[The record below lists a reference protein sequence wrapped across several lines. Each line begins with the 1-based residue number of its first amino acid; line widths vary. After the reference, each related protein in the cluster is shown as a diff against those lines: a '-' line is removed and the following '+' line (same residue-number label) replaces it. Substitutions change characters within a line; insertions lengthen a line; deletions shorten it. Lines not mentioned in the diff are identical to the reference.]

1 MGMRKPASKKHIRQK
16 RKKVYMTNKEQH
28 HEELIEGISKQMK
41 SILDSSQQA
50 IYIYLDDI
58 HKVCNEKFASLLGY
72 RSPEEWA
79 NMEDSFEAFVD
90 PGSQE
95 TLVKAYRQAME
106 KLIPANIKVTWK
118 KKSGGTVATSVVL
131 VPIAYDDHLFA
142 LHFIS

>member
-1 MGMRKPASKKHIRQK
+1 MATER
-16 RKKVYMTNKEQH
+16 EL
-28 HEELIEGISKQMK
+28 HEALISGISKQMK

-50 IYIYLDDI
+50 VYIYLDNI
-58 HKVCNEKFASLLGY
+58 HKVCNGKFATLLGY

-79 NMEDSFEAFVD
+79 KVEDAFEVFVD
-90 PGSQE
+90 KGSQE
-95 TLVKAYRQAME
+95 TLATAYNRAME

-118 KKSGGTVATSVVL
+118 KKSGGSVDTTVVL

>member
-1 MGMRKPASKKHIRQK
+1 MKD
-16 RKKVYMTNKEQH
+16 EQMH
-28 HEELIEGISKQMK
+28 HEELIAGITRQMR

-58 HKVCNEKFASLLGY
+58 HKVCNEKFAALLGY

-79 NMEDSFEAFVD
+79 KVEDAFPEFVD

-95 TLVKAYRQAME
+95 VLVNAYQQAMD
-106 KLIPANIKVTWK
+106 KLIPANIKVIWK
-118 KKSGGTVATSVVL
+118 KKSGGTVATSVVM

>member
-1 MGMRKPASKKHIRQK
+1 ME
-16 RKKVYMTNKEQH
+16 NEQQR
-28 HEELIEGISKQMK
+28 HEALISGISKQMK

-58 HKVCNEKFASLLGY
+58 HKVCNAKYASLLGY

-79 NMEDSFEAFVD
+79 ELVD
-90 PGSQE
+90 PLQATVVQGSQE
-95 TLVKAYRQAME
+95 TLVKAYNQAME
-106 KLIPANIKVTWK
+106 KIIPSTIQVTWK
-118 KKSGGTVATSVVL
+118 KKTGGTVGTTVVL

>member
-1 MGMRKPASKKHIRQK
+1 MENEQ
-16 RKKVYMTNKEQH
+16 QH
-28 HEELIEGISKQMK
+28 HEELISGISRQMQN
-41 SILDSSQQA
+41 ILESSQQG

-58 HKVCNEKFASLLGY
+58 HKVCNAKFATLMGY

-79 NMEDSFEAFVD
+79 KVEDSFPEFVD

-95 TLVKAYRQAME
+95 VLVNAYRQVME

-118 KKSGGTVATSVVL
+118 KKTGSTVATSVVMI
-131 VPIAYDDHLFA
+131 PIEYNDHIFA

>member
-1 MGMRKPASKKHIRQK
+1 
-16 RKKVYMTNKEQH
+16 MTTEQER
-28 HEELIEGISKQMK
+28 HEALISGISKQMK

-58 HKVCNEKFASLLGY
+58 HKLCNAKYASLLGY

-79 NMEDSFEAFVD
+79 ELVD
-90 PGSQE
+90 PLQATVVQGSQE
-95 TLVKAYRQAME
+95 TLVKAYNQAME
-106 KLIPANIKVTWK
+106 KLIPSTIQVTWK
-118 KKSGGTVATSVVL
+118 KKTGGTVGTTVVL

>member
-1 MGMRKPASKKHIRQK
+1 
-16 RKKVYMTNKEQH
+16 MTTEQER
-28 HEELIEGISKQMK
+28 HEALISGISKQMK

-58 HKVCNEKFASLLGY
+58 HKVCNAKYASLLGY

-79 NMEDSFEAFVD
+79 ELVD
-90 PGSQE
+90 PLQSTVVQGSQE
-95 TLVKAYRQAME
+95 TLVKAYNQAME
-106 KLIPANIKVTWK
+106 KLIPSTIQVNWK
-118 KKSGGTVATSVVL
+118 KKTGGTVGTTVVL